1 MKILI
6 TGGAGYIGSVTSAY
20 LLDHGYD
27 VNILDDLSEGN
38 EALID
43 SRANFIFGS
52 ILDEISIDQ
61 AVKECQAVVH
71 LAGKAIVSESIEN
84 SHKYLLN
91 NHAGTKNILQ
101 SMVNNS
107 IKKIVFSSTCAVY
120 GDPKVTYIAEDCIA
134 NPINPYGKSKLL
146 ADLEI
151 AKFTKKYEFESI
163 SLRFFNVA
171 GSYKSQ
177 AHKLFGELHKN
188 ETHLIPRILKQG
200 IIDVYGSDM
209 DTPDGT
215 CVRDYVHVID
225 LARAIKLSLEKINTP
240 GHRIYNL
247 GSGNGNSV
255 QEVIEVAEKIL
266 SKKIIRKNTN
276 KRIGDPEY
284 LVCNPN
290 LAKNELG
297 WESEYS
303 LTQIIKDSQNF
314 ILNQS

>member
-61 AVKECQAVVH
+61 AVKECQAIVH

-120 GDPKVTYIAEDCIA
+120 GNPKVTYIDEDCIA

-177 AHKLFGELHKN
+177 THKLFGELHKN
-188 ETHLIPRILKQG
+188 ETHLIPRILMQG

-276 KRIGDPEY
+276 KRIGDPDY